1 MDEWLLAAKI
11 FLTVSRGIWWNK
23 WKTDNR
29 IRKWH
34 IREWKEIMAKPRKEK
49 ESTETG
55 SKRRNGIF
63 IEEEDHIRRG
73 TQKQIYDD
81 GEKKRISM
89 LRWEF

>member
-1 MDEWLLAAKI
+1 
-11 FLTVSRGIWWNK
+11 
-23 WKTDNR
+23 
-29 IRKWH
+29 
-34 IREWKEIMAKPRKEK
+34 MAKPRKEK